1 MFRRLSASVL
11 ALCLMFGVGCGS
23 TRSALAGRDA
33 AATNAG
39 GASADTYITAD
50 QSNGV
55 NAVTVLPAS
64 GAAAVD
70 TGQGTFITP

>member
-1 MFRRLSASVL
+1 MFRRFSSSVL
-11 ALCLMFGVGCGS
+11 ALCLIFGVGCGS

-33 AATNAG
+33 EAADAG

-50 QSNGV
+50 QSSGV
-55 NAVTVLPAS
+55 NAGTVLPGS

-70 TGQGTFITP
+70 TGEGTFITP

>member
-1 MFRRLSASVL
+1 MFRRLSSAVL
-11 ALCLMFGVGCGS
+11 ALCVTFGVGCGS

-33 AATNAG
+33 ETTNAG

-50 QSNGV
+50 QSSGV
-55 NAVTVLPAS
+55 NAVTTLPAS

-70 TGQGTFITP
+70 VGQGIFIAP